1 MSDRVCYI
9 RRSDRGALI
18 RSALLLGERSEDRW
32 DAEPAADAIGAESAA
47 FDAADWIRS
56 RLAETRSA
64 KRLDTLC
71 LDVDGAAC
79 SWVRGRDAD
88 AELIRSAIE
97 GASLQGGPGSDD
109 EALDPI
115 QTPGIADRLPRLGR
129 ELDFDV
135 LSQGDAETRAAVIAA
150 PDAPAR
156 LLIDR
161 LDAMGVRIGRV
172 VTIWHAMAEAWDP
185 GARAA
190 STDRAGIVSTDH
202 PPAAVVLIDPEDGRL
217 VWSWSRQGRLLACG
231 SMRLRR
237 LRSDTRSVHAEV
249 REHDIARLAGDW
261 LGWSAQIGV
270 SPSRVVVVG
279 TPAPG
284 GMSPG
289 EIGRALTRAW
299 PNAVADLIG
308 HDDPVTETLRRTLDA
323 RPINAFRSLSERPT
337 RTHRAAFRWSAVML
351 ILAAACIAA
360 LAAGLFARASETRGL
375 VTQVRQERTE
385 ALGSIDPQLAL
396 DPLPVV
402 RLNERITQIE
412 RRTGALQVDP
422 PRPVMQELEAISFVL
437 GMPGVSVDLIEI
449 VDTLVTVKVRVDN
462 IPAAEQLSQA
472 LRSIGGSELQWRQ
485 PSVDSRGNEYV
496 ATYTALWPERTRAR
510 P

>member
-1 MSDRVCYI
+1 
-9 RRSDRGALI
+9 
-18 RSALLLGERSEDRW
+18 
-32 DAEPAADAIGAESAA
+32 
-47 FDAADWIRS
+47 
-56 RLAETRSA
+56 
-64 KRLDTLC
+64 
-71 LDVDGAAC
+71 
-79 SWVRGRDAD
+79 
-88 AELIRSAIE
+88 
-97 GASLQGGPGSDD
+97 
-109 EALDPI
+109 
-115 QTPGIADRLPRLGR
+115 
-129 ELDFDV
+129 
-135 LSQGDAETRAAVIAA
+135 
-150 PDAPAR
+150 
-156 LLIDR
+156 
-161 LDAMGVRIGRV
+161 
-172 VTIWHAMAEAWDP
+172 
-185 GARAA
+185 
-190 STDRAGIVSTDH
+190 
-202 PPAAVVLIDPEDGRL
+202 
-217 VWSWSRQGRLLACG
+217 
-231 SMRLRR
+231 
-237 LRSDTRSVHAEV
+237 
-249 REHDIARLAGDW
+249 
-261 LGWSAQIGV
+261 
-270 SPSRVVVVG
+270 
-279 TPAPG
+279 
-284 GMSPG
+284 
-289 EIGRALTRAW
+289 
-299 PNAVADLIG
+299 
-308 HDDPVTETLRRTLDA
+308 
-323 RPINAFRSLSERPT
+323 
-337 RTHRAAFRWSAVML
+337 ML